1 MEQTLLR
8 VEDLSKHYIV
18 KKSAFSPKVVV
29 KAVDSISFDIK
40 DGETLGL
47 IGESGSG
54 KSTTGELI
62 LRLIES
68 DSGRVIY
75 KGENI
80 LNISEGRMRNLRKEI
95 QMIFQSTREALDPKM
110 TIEEL
115 ISEPLKIYHIVED
128 KDIEAEVVKLLNM
141 VGMSQKEKE
150 KFGYQLSGGQRQ
162 RIGIARAIACRPR
175 FIVCDEPVS
184 ALDVSVQGQILNLLI
199 ELKQE
204 LKLTYLF
211 ISHDLKVIRFI
222 SDRIAVMYKGRII
235 EIGKKD
241 EIINNPRYDYTKELI
256 GSML

>member
-18 KKSAFSPKVVV
+18 KKSAFSPKAVV
-29 KAVDSISFDIK
+29 KAVDNISFDIR

-68 DSGRVIY
+68 DSGRILY
-75 KGENI
+75 RDENI
-80 LNISEGRMRNLRKEI
+80 LNVSDGRMRSLRKEM

-110 TIEEL
+110 TIGEL
-115 ISEPLKIYHIVED
+115 VTEPLKIYNIVENS
-128 KDIEAEVVKLLNM
+128 DIESEVIKLLNM
-141 VGMSQKEKE
+141 VGMAQKEKD

-162 RIGIARAIACRPR
+162 RVGIARAIACRPR

-184 ALDVSVQGQILNLLI
+184 ALDVSVQGQILNLLVD
-199 ELKQE
+199 LKQE

-235 EIGKKD
+235 ETGNKY
-241 EIINNPRYDYTKELI
+241 EIINNPQHDYTKELI